1 MSSGSLPPSGVKSSP
16 SIAKL
21 PRAGAQWT
29 AAATAAAARRADYL
43 LARREKVGFSR
54 GNEEPARARGED

>member
-29 AAATAAAARRADYL
+29 AAAARRADYL

-54 GNEEPARARGED
+54 GKEEPARARGED

>member
-1 MSSGSLPPSGVKSSP
+1 VKSSP

-21 PRAGAQWT
+21 PRAGAQW
-29 AAATAAAARRADYL
+29 TAAAARRADYL

-54 GNEEPARARGED
+54 GKEEPARARGED